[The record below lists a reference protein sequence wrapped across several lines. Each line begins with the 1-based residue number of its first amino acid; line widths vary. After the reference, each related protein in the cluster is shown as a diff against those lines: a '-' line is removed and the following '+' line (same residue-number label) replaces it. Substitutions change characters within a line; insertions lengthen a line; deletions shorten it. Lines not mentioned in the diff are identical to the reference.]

1 MSLISRL
8 AKDSLVYGLGGIFAK
23 TITYFSIPVFTRLF
37 TPKEYG
43 NIELLI
49 LISTFFSYFV
59 ELGFDSAQSMYYFK
73 NKKDPKTQKS
83 IITSI
88 LQFRLIFGGTFL
100 IISTLISPFLNSI
113 FFKSNLHY
121 SYFLLVFSFGLLSQI
136 LMQSID
142 LYRLIYKPWSYISIN
157 FIQSLL
163 TFIFIFIFAYF
174 LKLNIFG
181 YILGAFLSTLIVST
195 LSWWNLKS
203 YLDLSKIHHE
213 FWGKLIKFGA
223 PLVPS
228 SIAIYFINSLDRWF
242 ILYFRS
248 ENELGLYS
256 IALKFSMIIALLVNT
271 FRQAFWPIALES
283 MQEDNGDKFFRKISK
298 IYFGYGCSIIIFF
311 TYFSRWI
318 VGFLTPPE
326 YHDSWKIIGIL
337 SWQFFFYGFFL
348 ISYAGIWKKEKT
360 YLNIYLTSIA
370 TFFSLV
376 LNWILV
382 PPFGMIGASIGTSI
396 TYLIW
401 VITSTI
407 VSQKYWKINYPIKD
421 FSLIFGISLIICTF
435 IIKNQTSEFSFIL
448 TFATFASILFCLKN
462 IKANLSIKL
471 IINKLKLIRNE
482 DFKRNK

>member
-8 AKDSLVYGLGGIFAK
+8 AKDSVVYGLGGIFAK

-59 ELGFDSAQSMYYFK
+59 ELGFDSAQSMYFFK
-73 NKKDPKTQKS
+73 NKEDPKTQKS

-113 FFKSNLHY
+113 FFNGSLNY
-121 SYFLLVFSFGLLSQI
+121 SYFLLAFSFGLLSQI

-142 LYRLIYKPWSYISIN
+142 LYRLIYRPWTFVIIN

-163 TFIFIFIFAYF
+163 TFIFIFSFAYF
-174 LKLNIFG
+174 LELNIFG

-195 LSWWNLKS
+195 LSWWKLKS
-203 YLDLSKIHHE
+203 FLDLSKIHYK
-213 FWGKLIKFGA
+213 FWGKLIRFGA

-228 SIAIYFINSLDRWF
+228 SIAVYLINSLDRWF
-242 ILYFRS
+242 ILYFRT

-256 IALKFSMIIALLVNT
+256 IALKFSMIIAMLVNT

-283 MQEDNGDKFFRKISK
+283 MQEENGKNFFRQISK
-298 IYFGYGCSIIIFF
+298 IYFGLGCSIIICF
-311 TYFSRWI
+311 TYFSPLI

-326 YHDSWKIIGIL
+326 YYDSWKIIGIL

-360 YLNIYLTSIA
+360 YLNIYLTLIA
-370 TFFSLV
+370 TFFALI
-376 LNWILV
+376 LNWMLV
-382 PPFGMIGASIGTSI
+382 PPFGMVGASLGTSI

-401 VITSTI
+401 VLSSTLI
-407 VSQKYWKINYPIKD
+407 SQKYWKINYPIKD
-421 FSLIFGISLIICTF
+421 FSLSFGISLIICTF
-435 IIKNQTSEFSFIL
+435 IIKNQASEFSFII
-448 TFATFASILFCLKN
+448 TFATLASILFCLKN
-462 IKANLSIKL
+462 IKANLSLKL
-471 IINKLKLIRNE
+471 IIEK
-482 DFKRNK
+482 FKTL